1 MQNRKSKAKPAVG
14 SRRVSKSKI
23 DGAGSNHVVTKTS
36 RLFQPGVTDGAGW
49 RLVWF
54 PVEPYNS
61 YITTPAVAGVANSY
75 EFYRVKH
82 ASVEV
87 IPSGGS
93 LAVGTVMHGFI
104 NNSEIITN
112 FPAYSDIAKADI
124 ITDEQATSI
133 CSWAFGG
140 TKTYQQDRI
149 ASRRWYQNNYNRS
162 TLDITETD
170 RCVQTLYVALIRGP
184 VSSNVAIT
192 LNFNVTFEMAGLGR
206 VASTTFLANRSFA
219 DYPRLLFN
227 YNTEEGWPN
236 KVVLA
241 SRQGDKVYAID
252 KPDPPSKPQLP
263 SAGDEE
269 DQNPTDT

>member
-49 RLVWF
+49 RIIWF
-54 PVEPYNS
+54 PIEPYNNF
-61 YITTPAVAGVANSY
+61 ITTPAVAGVADSY
-75 EFYRVKH
+75 EFYRIKH

-93 LAVGTVMHGFI
+93 LAVGTVMHGFV
-104 NNSEIITN
+104 NNSEIISKFGAFAAITQ
-112 FPAYSDIAKADI
+112 ADI
-124 ITDEQATSI
+124 ITDEQGTSI

-149 ASRRWYQNNYNRS
+149 ASRRWFQNNYSRAV
-162 TLDITETD
+162 LDITETD

-184 VSSNVAIT
+184 ADSSVPIT
-192 LNFNVTFEMAGLGR
+192 FNFNVTFEMAGLGR
-206 VASTTFLANRSFA
+206 VASTTYLANRSFA
-219 DYPRLLFN
+219 DYPRLPFN
-227 YNTEEGWPN
+227 TMEEGWPN

-252 KPDPPSKPQLP
+252 KPDPPSKPLL
-263 SAGDEE
+263 SSGCVEE